1 MDVVREDGLDA
12 LTMARIAADLDV
24 AVGGLYRYFADKQ
37 ALLASLQVRVVHDFE
52 ALLDDR
58 LSRCPNAPLA
68 RVWCAFASWRE
79 FAARYPERYR
89 LVDSSLSDPQPVL
102 DPGLA
107 AAVQEALAPVLRRLS
122 GLLDAAVVAGELQPG
137 DTLLRTH
144 ALWAAVHG
152 VEHFRKRDALLPE
165 ALHSHHLHDALLGGL
180 LTGWGAPPQAVSKAR
195 LTAQSAG

>member
-58 LSRCPNAPLA
+58 LRRCSEAPLA
-68 RVWCAFASWRE
+68 RVWCAFASWRV
-79 FAARYPERYR
+79 FAATYPERYR

-102 DPGLA
+102 DPALA

-122 GLLDAAVVAGELQPG
+122 GLLDAAAEAGQLTPG
-137 DTLLRTH
+137 NTLLRTH

-165 ALHSHHLHDALLGGL
+165 ALHSHHLHDALIKGL
-180 LTGWGAPPQAVSKAR
+180 LAGWGAPADALFSAR
-195 LTAQSAG
+195 PAHQSAA